1 MTYRQRCVEEEE
13 EGAYR
18 QRCVEEEEEGV
29 YRQRCVEE
37 EEGGAYRSEGEIIIK
52 TAPNYE
58 LWFYETSLRIIN
70 I

>member
-1 MTYRQRCVEEEE
+1 MTYGQRCVEEEE

-18 QRCVEEEEEGV
+18 QRCVEEGEE
-29 YRQRCVEE
+29 
-37 EEGGAYRSEGEIIIK
+37 GAYRSEGEIIIK